1 MKRNNGFCFWRIRRL
16 LKYLHRKVNRSGIL
30 VLLLVVFLTTSIL
43 PPTFA
48 FIAAQNSLIE
58 KEAREQRAGSKG
70 DSSDRDS
77 TPQPQKPLLLS
88 GGLKSMFRFGSQQE
102 SEVIPLCSLLSS
114 PCLFVQGVTNAEE
127 LFQQGKNLYETER
140 FYEASL
146 VFQQAYI
153 AFKAQKDELREAMSL
168 SNLSLAYQ
176 QLGEWSKASQAI
188 RNAIASLHAQSL
200 NLLQTGQNINTFT
213 EPASLTQILA
223 QALDIQGRLQLAQ
236 GKAESALNTW
246 QQTAAIYAQ
255 IEDKTNLIRSQI
267 NSAQALQTL
276 GHYRQAQKILTEIN
290 QNLQNEPDSTLK
302 ATGLR
307 SFGNVLQIVGN
318 LEQSRQILQ
327 QSLEVAMR
335 MPEQSPQTI
344 SETWLSLGNTA
355 TAQHDIPA
363 ALNYYQQAA
372 ATSTSL
378 TTRIQADL
386 NQLHLLLDDNQLT
399 AAQGLVSQI
408 QLQIPNLPSSRK
420 TIYARI
426 NFAQSLM
433 KLRAKGVNGHEVKEI
448 AQLLAIAVQQ
458 AKDLQDQRSV
468 AYALGNLGGL
478 YEQTQQISSA
488 QELTQQALILS
499 QAINVPDI
507 TYRWQWQ
514 LGRLLKAQ
522 GDIKGAIAAYTESVK
537 ILQSLRNDLVAINPE
552 VQFSFRDEVEPI
564 YRQLVNLLLES
575 EGNSQKNLIQ
585 ARAVIESLQLAELD
599 NFFRVACLEG
609 KPIQIDSVID
619 QKDPTAAVIY
629 PIILA
634 DKLEV
639 ILKLPQQPLR
649 HYKTAITAMEVEKT
663 LEQLRQKLIKPYTLQ
678 ETQSLSRQVYNWLLQ
693 PAQQNLVKSQIK
705 TLVFVLDGSLRNI
718 PMAALYDGQQYL
730 IEKYA
735 IALTP
740 GLQLLAPK
748 SLSQQQ
754 IKVLTAGITEARQ
767 GFSALSNV
775 ALELNQIKSEVPTTV
790 LLNQEFTSKTFQKE
804 INSVFFSVVHL
815 ATHGQFSSKAEETF
829 ILTWDGRINVNQL
842 DSLLRIRD
850 SEKAGAIE
858 LLVLSACQTAA
869 GDKRATLG
877 LAGIA
882 VRAGAR
888 STLASLWNV
897 DDKSTAELM
906 SQFYGELI
914 SKQLTKA
921 EALRQAQ
928 LALLKNPKYQHPIFW
943 APYVLVGNWL

>member
-1 MKRNNGFCFWRIRRL
+1 
-16 LKYLHRKVNRSGIL
+16 
-30 VLLLVVFLTTSIL
+30 
-43 PPTFA
+43 
-48 FIAAQNSLIE
+48 
-58 KEAREQRAGSKG
+58 
-70 DSSDRDS
+70 
-77 TPQPQKPLLLS
+77 
-88 GGLKSMFRFGSQQE
+88 
-102 SEVIPLCSLLSS
+102 
-114 PCLFVQGVTNAEE
+114 
-127 LFQQGKNLYETER
+127 
-140 FYEASL
+140 
-146 VFQQAYI
+146 
-153 AFKAQKDELREAMSL
+153 MSL

-176 QLGEWSKASQAI
+176 QLGQWSKASQAI
-188 RNAIASLHAQSL
+188 AQSL
-200 NLLQTGQNINTFT
+200 NLLQTKQ
-213 EPASLTQILA
+213 ASEGITALTPILA

-246 QQTAAIYAQ
+246 QQAAAIYSE
-255 IEDKTNLIRSQI
+255 IDDKTRLIRTQI
-267 NSAQALQTL
+267 NSAQAWQTL
-276 GHYRQAQKILTEIN
+276 GHYRQAQKTLTEIN
-290 QNLQNEPDSTLK
+290 QNLQNQPDSTLK

-307 SFGNVLQIVGN
+307 SLGNVLRVVGD
-318 LEQSRQILQ
+318 LEQSRKILQ
-327 QSLEVAMR
+327 QSLEVATR
-335 MPEQSPQTI
+335 IQGQSPQAI

-355 TAQHDIPA
+355 TAQQDTPA

-372 ATSTSL
+372 RSTSL

-399 AAQGLVSQI
+399 VAKGLASQI
-408 QLQIPNLPSSRK
+408 QTQIPNLPATRK
-420 TIYARI
+420 AVYARI

-433 KLRAKGVNGHEVKEI
+433 KLAARGVDGYEVKEI
-448 AQLLAIAVQQ
+448 AQLLAMAVQQ
-458 AKDLQDQRSV
+458 ARDLQDQRSV

-478 YEQTQQISSA
+478 YEQTQQFSSA
-488 QELTQQALILS
+488 QDLTQQALILS

-537 ILQSLRNDLVAINPE
+537 ILQSLRNDLVAVNPE

-564 YRQLVNLLLES
+564 YRQLVDLLLQS
-575 EGNSQKNLIQ
+575 EASSQPSQDNLVQ

-609 KPIQIDSVID
+609 RPIQIDSVID
-619 QKDPTAAVIY
+619 QKDSTAAVIY

-649 HYKTAITAMEVEKT
+649 HYKIAITASEVERT
-663 LEQLRQKLIKPYTLQ
+663 LEQLRQNLLKPHTLQ
-678 ETQSLSRQVYNWLLQ
+678 ETRSLSQQVYNWLLQ
-693 PAQQNLVKSQIK
+693 PVEKNLAKSQIK

-730 IEKYA
+730 IQKYA

-754 IKVLTAGITEARQ
+754 LKVLTAGITEARQ
-767 GFSALSNV
+767 GFSALGNV
-775 ALELNQIKSEVPTTV
+775 AFELNQIQSEVSTKV

-804 INSVFFSVVHL
+804 INSILFSVVHL

-842 DSLLRIRD
+842 DNLLRD
-850 SEKAGAIE
+850 PEKPNAIE

-869 GDKRATLG
+869 GDKRAALG
-877 LAGIA
+877 LAGMA

-888 STLASLWNV
+888 STLGSLWNV
-897 DDKSTAELM
+897 DDESTAELM

-914 SKQLTKA
+914 TKQLTKA

-928 LALLKNPKYQHPIFW
+928 VALLKNPKYQHPIFW
-943 APYVLVGNWL
+943 APYVLLGNWL

>member
-1 MKRNNGFCFWRIRRL
+1 MFRKRSLFFRIRHL
-16 LKYLHRKVNRSGIL
+16 LQYLHRGVHRWGIL
-30 VLLLVVFLTTSIL
+30 LLLLATFLGTGIL
-43 PPTFA
+43 PPA
-48 FIAAQNSLIE
+48 FVTAQNSIV
-58 KEAREQRAGSKG
+58 R
-70 DSSDRDS
+70 
-77 TPQPQKPLLLS
+77 
-88 GGLKSMFRFGSQQE
+88 
-102 SEVIPLCSLLSS
+102 
-114 PCLFVQGVTNAEE
+114 GVLNAEE
-127 LFQQGKNLYETER
+127 LFQQGKNLYAAEQ
-140 FYEASL
+140 FNQASL
-146 VFQQAYI
+146 VFEQALI
-153 AFKAQKDELREAMSL
+153 AFQAEGDKLRQAMTL
-168 SNLSLAYQ
+168 SNLSLTYQ
-176 QLGEWSKASQAI
+176 QLGQWSKASQAI

-200 NLLQTGQNINTFT
+200 NLLQTGPHSQR
-213 EPASLTQILA
+213 QILA

-246 QQTAAIYAQ
+246 QQAAAIYAK
-255 IEDKTNLIRSQI
+255 IDDKTGLIRSRI
-267 NSAQALQTL
+267 NSTQALQTL
-276 GHYRQAQKILTEIN
+276 GNYRQAQKTLTEIN
-290 QNLQNEPDSTLK
+290 QNLQNQPDSTLK

-307 SFGNVLQIVGN
+307 SLGNVLRVVGD
-318 LEQSRQILQ
+318 LEQSRKILQ
-327 QSLEVAMR
+327 QSLEVATR
-335 MPEQSPQTI
+335 IQLQSPQVI

-355 TAQHDIPA
+355 TAQQDTPA
-363 ALNYYQQAA
+363 ALNYYQRAA
-372 ATSTSL
+372 ATSTS
-378 TTRIQADL
+378 TTRIQAEL
-386 NQLHLLLDDNQLT
+386 NQLRLLLDDNQLN
-399 AAQGLVSQI
+399 AAQALVSQI
-408 QLQIPNLPSSRK
+408 QAQIPNLPASRK
-420 TIYARI
+420 AIYARI

-433 KLRAKGVNGHEVKEI
+433 KLKAKGVDGYELKQI
-448 AQLLAIAVQQ
+448 AQLVAIAVQQ

-468 AYALGNLGGL
+468 AYALGNLAGL
-478 YEQTQQISSA
+478 YEHTQQYGSA
-488 QELTQQALILS
+488 QDLTQQALVIS

-514 LGRLLKAQ
+514 LGRLLKAR
-522 GDIKGAIAAYTESVK
+522 GDIKGAIAAYSESVK

-564 YRQLVNLLLES
+564 YRQLVNLLLQ
-575 EGNSQKNLIQ
+575 SQPSQDNLVQ

-609 KPIQIDSVID
+609 RPVQIDSVID
-619 QKDPTAAVIY
+619 RQDPTAAVIY

-649 HYKTAITAMEVEKT
+649 HYKTSISASEVERIVD
-663 LEQLRQKLIKPYTLQ
+663 QLRQEAIKPYTLRQ
-678 ETQSLSRQVYNWLLQ
+678 TQLLSKQIYNWLLQ
-693 PAQQNLVKSQIK
+693 PAQKYLAQSQIK

-718 PMAALYDGQQYL
+718 PMAVLYDGQQYL

-748 SLSQQQ
+748 SLSQQK
-754 IKVLTAGITEARQ
+754 IKALTAGITEARQ
-767 GFSALSNV
+767 GFSPLSNV
-775 ALELNQIKSEVPTTV
+775 ALELNQIKSELPTTV
-790 LLNQEFTSKTFQKE
+790 LLNQKFTSETFQKE
-804 INSVFFSVVHL
+804 INSVPFTVVHL
-815 ATHGQFSSKAEETF
+815 ATHGQFSSKVDETF

-842 DSLLRIRD
+842 DTLLRIRNT
-850 SEKAGAIE
+850 EKPNAIE

-888 STLASLWNV
+888 STLASLWNL
-897 DDKSTAELM
+897 DDESTAELM
-906 SQFYGELI
+906 SQFYRELT

>member
-1 MKRNNGFCFWRIRRL
+1 MKRKRFLFFHRVRRL
-16 LKYLHRKVNRSGIL
+16 LKYLPREAYRCGIL
-30 VLLLVVFLTTSIL
+30 ILLAIFLTIGVL

-48 FIAAQNSLIE
+48 FIAAQNSI
-58 KEAREQRAGSKG
+58 
-70 DSSDRDS
+70 
-77 TPQPQKPLLLS
+77 
-88 GGLKSMFRFGSQQE
+88 
-102 SEVIPLCSLLSS
+102 
-114 PCLFVQGVTNAEE
+114 VQGVVNAQE
-127 LFQQGKNLYETER
+127 LFQQGRNLYEAER
-140 FYEASL
+140 FHEASL
-146 VFQQAYI
+146 VFQQASV
-153 AFKAQKDELREAMSL
+153 AFKAQGDRIRQAMSL
-168 SNLSLAYQ
+168 SNLSLVYQ
-176 QLGEWSKASQAI
+176 QLGQWSKASQAI
-188 RNAIASLHAQSL
+188 NQSL
-200 NLLQTGQNINTFT
+200 NLLQDTST
-213 EPASLTQILA
+213 EQASRSQILA
-223 QALDIQGRLQLAQ
+223 QALDIQGRLELAQ
-236 GKAESALNTW
+236 GKAELALNTW
-246 QQTAAIYAQ
+246 QQAAAIYAK
-255 IEDKTNLIRSQI
+255 IGDRTGSIRSHI
-267 NSAQALQTL
+267 NSAQALQSL
-276 GHYRQAQKILTEIN
+276 GNYRQAQKTLTEIN
-290 QNLQNEPDSTLK
+290 QTLQHQPDSTLK

-307 SFGNVLQIVGN
+307 SLGNVLRVVGD
-318 LEQSRQILQ
+318 LEQSRKILQ
-327 QSLEVAMR
+327 QSLEVATR
-335 MPEQSPQTI
+335 MPSQSPQVI

-355 TAQHDIPA
+355 TAQQDTPA

-372 ATSTSL
+372 ATSTSS

-386 NQLHLLLDDNQLT
+386 NQLRLLLADNQLNV
-399 AAQGLVSQI
+399 AQALVPKI
-408 QLQIPNLPSSRK
+408 QAQIPNLPASRK
-420 TIYARI
+420 AVYARI

-433 KLRAKGVNGHEVKEI
+433 KLKAGQEVKEI
-448 AQLLAIAVQQ
+448 AQMLATAVQQ
-458 AKDLQDQRSV
+458 ARDLQDQRSV

-478 YEQTQQISSA
+478 YEQTQQFDSA
-488 QELTQQALILS
+488 QDLTQQALVIS

-514 LGRLLKAQ
+514 LGRLLKAK
-522 GDIKGAIAAYTESVK
+522 GDIKGAIAAYSESVK

-564 YRQLVNLLLES
+564 YRQLVNLLLRSKE
-575 EGNSQKNLIQ
+575 NSQPNQDNLVQ

-619 QKDPTAAVIY
+619 QQDPTAAVIY

-639 ILKLPQQPLR
+639 ILKLPQQLLR
-649 HYKTAITAMEVEKT
+649 HYKTNITASEVEKT
-663 LEQLRQKLIKPYTLQ
+663 LGQLRQELIKPYTLQ
-678 ETQSLSRQVYNWLLQ
+678 QTQALSRQIYNWLVQ
-693 PAQQNLVKSQIK
+693 PAEEYLAKSQIK

-730 IEKYA
+730 IQKYA

-748 SLSQQQ
+748 SLSQQK
-754 IKVLTAGITEARQ
+754 IKALTAGITEARQ

-775 ALELNQIKSEVPTTV
+775 AQELNEIKSEVPTTV
-790 LLNQEFTSKTFQKE
+790 LLNQKFTNETLQKE
-804 INSVFFSVVHL
+804 INSVLFPVVHL
-815 ATHGQFSSKAEETF
+815 ATHGQFSSKADETF

-842 DSLLRIRD
+842 DTLLRIRETE
-850 SEKAGAIE
+850 SPNAIE

-869 GDKRATLG
+869 GDKRAALG

-906 SQFYGELI
+906 SQFYRDLTT
-914 SKQLTKA
+914 KQLTKA

-928 LALLKNPKYQHPIFW
+928 LALLNNPKYQHPLFW
-943 APYVLVGNWL
+943 SAYVLVGNWL

>member
-1 MKRNNGFCFWRIRRL
+1 MHCQQFFRRVRRL
-16 LKYLHRKVNRSGIL
+16 LQYLPRGVHRWGIL
-30 VLLLVVFLTTSIL
+30 LLFLATFLGTGVLLPS
-43 PPTFA
+43 FA
-48 FIAAQNSLIE
+48 LIAAENSI
-58 KEAREQRAGSKG
+58 
-70 DSSDRDS
+70 
-77 TPQPQKPLLLS
+77 
-88 GGLKSMFRFGSQQE
+88 
-102 SEVIPLCSLLSS
+102 
-114 PCLFVQGVTNAEE
+114 VQGVPNAQK
-127 LFQQGKNLYETER
+127 LFQQGRNLYEAEQ
-140 FYEASL
+140 FNQASL
-146 VFQQAYI
+146 VFEQALI
-153 AFKAQKDELREAMSL
+153 AFKAQGDKLGQAMTL
-168 SNLSLAYQ
+168 SNLSLTYQ
-176 QLGEWSKASQAI
+176 QLGQWSKASQAI
-188 RNAIASLHAQSL
+188 AQSL
-200 NLLQTGQNINTFT
+200 NLLQTGQAS
-213 EPASLTQILA
+213 EERGSLTQILA
-223 QALDIQGRLQLAQ
+223 PALDIQGRLQLAQ
-236 GKAESALNTW
+236 GKAELALNTW
-246 QQTAAIYAQ
+246 QQAAAIYAK
-255 IEDKTNLIRSQI
+255 IGDKTRLIRSQI

-276 GHYRQAQKILTEIN
+276 GNYRQAQKILTEIN
-290 QNLQNEPDSTLK
+290 QNLQNQPNSTLK

-307 SFGNVLQIVGN
+307 SLGNVLRVVGN
-318 LEQSRQILQ
+318 LEQSRKILQ
-327 QSLEVAMR
+327 QSLEVSTQMR
-335 MPEQSPQTI
+335 WLPSEPPSLRDALRTTSQSSQSL

-355 TAQHDIPA
+355 TAQQDTPA
-363 ALNYYQQAA
+363 ALNYYQQAGA
-372 ATSTSL
+372 MSTSS

-386 NQLHLLLDDNQLT
+386 NQLRLLLDDNQLN
-399 AAQGLVSQI
+399 AAQALVSQI
-408 QLQIPNLPSSRK
+408 QAQITNLPASRK
-420 TIYARI
+420 AVYARI
-426 NFAQSLM
+426 NFAQNLM
-433 KLRAKGVNGHEVKEI
+433 KLRKKDADGHELKEI
-448 AQLLAIAVQQ
+448 AQLLATAVQQ
-458 AKDLQDQRSV
+458 ARDLQDQRSV

-478 YEQTQQISSA
+478 YEQTQQFDSA
-488 QELTQQALILS
+488 QDLTQQALVIS

-514 LGRLLKAQ
+514 LGRLLKAK

-564 YRQLVNLLLES
+564 YRQLVNLLLQS
-575 EGNSQKNLIQ
+575 QGNSQPSQDNLVQ
-585 ARAVIESLQLAELD
+585 ARTVIESLQLAELD

-619 QKDPTAAVIY
+619 RKDPTAAAIY

-649 HYKTAITAMEVEKT
+649 HYQTSITASEVEKI
-663 LEQLRQKLIKPYTLQ
+663 LDQLRQELIKPYTLQ
-678 ETQSLSRQVYNWLLQ
+678 QTQILSRQVYNWLLQ
-693 PAQQNLVKSQIK
+693 PAEKYLAKSQIK
-705 TLVFVLDGSLRNI
+705 TLVFVLDGSLRHI

-730 IEKYA
+730 IQKYA

-775 ALELNQIKSEVPTTV
+775 ALELNEIKSEVPTTV
-790 LLNQEFTSKTFQKE
+790 LLNQEFTSKTLQKE
-804 INSVFFSVVHL
+804 INSVLFPVVHL
-815 ATHGQFSSKAEETF
+815 ATHGQFSSKADETF

-842 DSLLRIRD
+842 DALLRIRD
-850 SEKAGAIE
+850 TQRPNAIE

-869 GDKRATLG
+869 GDKRAALG

-906 SQFYGELI
+906 SQFYRELT

-928 LALLKNPKYQHPIFW
+928 LALLNNPKYQHPLFW
-943 APYVLVGNWL
+943 SAYVLVGNWL

>member
-1 MKRNNGFCFWRIRRL
+1 MKRKRFLFFRRVRYL
-16 LKYLHRKVNRSGIL
+16 LKYLSREAYRCGIL
-30 VLLLVVFLTTSIL
+30 ILLAMFLAIGVL

-48 FIAAQNSLIE
+48 FVAAQNSI
-58 KEAREQRAGSKG
+58 
-70 DSSDRDS
+70 
-77 TPQPQKPLLLS
+77 
-88 GGLKSMFRFGSQQE
+88 
-102 SEVIPLCSLLSS
+102 
-114 PCLFVQGVTNAEE
+114 VQGVPNAQE
-127 LFQQGKNLYETER
+127 LFQQGRNLYEAER
-140 FYEASL
+140 FNEASL
-146 VFQQAYI
+146 VFQQASV
-153 AFKAQKDELREAMSL
+153 AFKAQGDKLWQAMSL
-168 SNLSLAYQ
+168 SNVSLAYQ
-176 QLGEWSKASQAI
+176 QLGQWSKASQAI
-188 RNAIASLHAQSL
+188 AQSL
-200 NLLQTGQNINTFT
+200 NLLQDISTDQD
-213 EPASLTQILA
+213 SRSQILA

-236 GKAESALNTW
+236 GKAELALNTW
-246 QQTAAIYAQ
+246 QQAAAIYAK
-255 IEDKTNLIRSQI
+255 IEDKTGLIRSKI
-267 NSAQALQTL
+267 NSAQAWQTL
-276 GHYRQAQKILTEIN
+276 GNYRQAQKTLIEIN
-290 QNLQNEPDSTLK
+290 QNLQNQPDSTLK

-307 SFGNVLQIVGN
+307 SLGNVLRVVGD
-318 LEQSRQILQ
+318 LEQSRKILQ
-327 QSLEVAMR
+327 QSLEVATRMR
-335 MPEQSPQTI
+335 SPQVI
-344 SETWLSLGNTA
+344 NETWLSLGNTA
-355 TAQHDIPA
+355 TAQQDTPA

-372 ATSTSL
+372 ATSTSS

-386 NQLHLLLDDNQLT
+386 NQLRLLLDDNQLT
-399 AAQGLVSQI
+399 AAQALVSKI
-408 QLQIPNLPSSRK
+408 QAQIPNLPASRK
-420 TIYARI
+420 AVYARI

-433 KLRAKGVNGHEVKEI
+433 KLRAKGVKHEVKEI

-458 AKDLQDQRSV
+458 ARDLQDQRAE

-478 YEQTQQISSA
+478 YEQTQQFDSA
-488 QELTQQALILS
+488 QDLTQQALVVS

-514 LGRLLKAQ
+514 LGRLLKAK
-522 GDIKGAIAAYTESVK
+522 GDIKGAIAAYSESVK

-564 YRQLVNLLLES
+564 YRQLVNLLLRS
-575 EGNSQKNLIQ
+575 QGNSQLSQDNLVQ
-585 ARAVIESLQLAELD
+585 ARAVIESLQIAELD

-609 KPIQIDSVID
+609 RPIQVDSVID
-619 QKDPTAAVIY
+619 RQDRTAAVIY

-649 HYKTAITAMEVEKT
+649 HYKTSITASEVEKI
-663 LEQLRQKLIKPYTLQ
+663 LDQLRQELIKPYTLQ
-678 ETQSLSRQVYNWLLQ
+678 QTQALSKQVYNWLLQ
-693 PAQQNLVKSQIK
+693 PAEKYLAKSQIK

-718 PMAALYDGQQYL
+718 PMAALYDGQHYL

-740 GLQLLAPK
+740 GLQLLTPK

-775 ALELNQIKSEVPTTV
+775 ALELNEIKSEVPTTV
-790 LLNQEFTSKTFQKE
+790 LLNQKFTSKTLQTE
-804 INSVFFSVVHL
+804 INSVLFPVVHL
-815 ATHGQFSSKAEETF
+815 ATHGQFSSKANETF
-829 ILTWDGRINVNQL
+829 ILTWDGRIDVNQL
-842 DSLLRIRD
+842 DTLLRIRD
-850 SEKAGAIE
+850 TQRPNAIE

-869 GDKRATLG
+869 GDKRAALG

-888 STLASLWNV
+888 STLASLWNL
-897 DDKSTAELM
+897 DDASTAELM
-906 SQFYGELI
+906 SQFYRELI

-943 APYVLVGNWL
+943 APYVLLGNWL

>member
-1 MKRNNGFCFWRIRRL
+1 MNFPRSRIGNGVRALGFSWAFL
-16 LKYLHRKVNRSGIL
+16 YDVKNQVHRWGIL
-30 VLLLVVFLTTSIL
+30 IFLTVFLGTSL
-43 PPTFA
+43 LSPTFA
-48 FIAAQNSLIE
+48 LMTAQNSI
-58 KEAREQRAGSKG
+58 
-70 DSSDRDS
+70 
-77 TPQPQKPLLLS
+77 
-88 GGLKSMFRFGSQQE
+88 
-102 SEVIPLCSLLSS
+102 I
-114 PCLFVQGVTNAEE
+114 QGVPNADE
-127 LFQQGKNLYETER
+127 LFKQGRNLYEAEQ
-140 FYEASL
+140 FNEASL
-146 VFQQAYI
+146 VFEQAYI
-153 AFKAQKDELREAMSL
+153 AFKAQKDKLKQAMSL

-176 QLGEWSKASQAI
+176 QLGQWSKASEAI
-188 RNAIASLHAQSL
+188 GNAIASLHAQSL
-200 NLLQTGQNINTFT
+200 NLLQTQQNIGTST
-213 EPASLTQILA
+213 KQGSEEGASLSQILA
-223 QALDIQGRLQLAQ
+223 QALDIQGRLELAQ

-246 QQTAAIYAQ
+246 QQAAAIYAQ
-255 IEDKTNLIRSQI
+255 IDDKTRLIRSQI
-267 NSAQALQTL
+267 NSAQAWQTL
-276 GHYRQAQKILTEIN
+276 GNYRQAQKALTEIN
-290 QNLQNEPDSTLK
+290 QNLQNQPDSTLK

-307 SFGNVLQIVGN
+307 SLGNVLRVVGD
-318 LEQSRQILQ
+318 LKQSRLILL
-327 QSLEVAMR
+327 QSLEVATRMR
-335 MPEQSPQTI
+335 SPQSELASPSPQAI

-355 TAQHDIPA
+355 TAQQETPA

-386 NQLHLLLDDNQLT
+386 NQLHLLLDENQLT
-399 AAQGLVSQI
+399 AAQSLVSQI
-408 QLQIPNLPSSRK
+408 QAQIANLPSSRQGV
-420 TIYARI
+420 YARI

-433 KLRAKGVNGHEVKEI
+433 KLAAKRVDGHDVKEI

-458 AKDLQDQRSV
+458 ARDLQDQRSV

-478 YEQTQQISSA
+478 YEQTQQFRSA
-488 QELTQQALILS
+488 QDLTEQALILS

-522 GDIKGAIAAYTESVK
+522 GDIQGAIAAYTESVK

-564 YRQLVNLLLES
+564 YRQLVNLLLQS
-575 EGNSQKNLIQ
+575 EGSSQKSQDNLIQ

-599 NFFRVACLEG
+599 NFFRVACLQG
-609 KPIQIDSVID
+609 RPIQIDSVID

-649 HYKTAITAMEVEKT
+649 HYKTTITASEVERT
-663 LEQLRQKLIKPYTLQ
+663 LEQLRQELIKPHTLQ
-678 ETQSLSRQVYNWLLQ
+678 ETRSLSQQVYNWLLQ
-693 PAQQNLVKSQIK
+693 PVEKNLAKSQIK

-748 SLSQQQ
+748 PLSQQQ
-754 IKVLTAGITEARQ
+754 LKVLTAGITEARQ

-775 ALELNQIKSEVPTTV
+775 ALELNQIQSEVPTTE

-804 INSVFFSVVHL
+804 INSILFSVVHL

-842 DSLLRIRD
+842 DNLLRIRD
-850 SEKAGAIE
+850 TEPNAIE

-869 GDKRATLG
+869 GDKRAALG

-928 LALLKNPKYQHPIFW
+928 LVLLKNPKYQHPIFW
-943 APYVLVGNWL
+943 APYVLLGNWL

>member
-1 MKRNNGFCFWRIRRL
+1 MKRKRFLFFRRVRYL
-16 LKYLHRKVNRSGIL
+16 LKYLSREAYRCGIL
-30 VLLLVVFLTTSIL
+30 ILLAMFLAIGVL

-48 FIAAQNSLIE
+48 FVAAQNSI
-58 KEAREQRAGSKG
+58 
-70 DSSDRDS
+70 
-77 TPQPQKPLLLS
+77 
-88 GGLKSMFRFGSQQE
+88 
-102 SEVIPLCSLLSS
+102 
-114 PCLFVQGVTNAEE
+114 VQGVPNAQE
-127 LFQQGKNLYETER
+127 LFQQGRNLYEAER
-140 FYEASL
+140 FNEASL
-146 VFQQAYI
+146 VFQQASV
-153 AFKAQKDELREAMSL
+153 AFKAQGDRLRQAMSL
-168 SNLSLAYQ
+168 SNVSLAYQ
-176 QLGEWSKASQAI
+176 QLGQWSKASQAI
-188 RNAIASLHAQSL
+188 AQSL
-200 NLLQTGQNINTFT
+200 NLLQDISTDQD
-213 EPASLTQILA
+213 SRSQILA

-236 GKAESALNTW
+236 GKAELALNTW
-246 QQTAAIYAQ
+246 QQAAAIYAK
-255 IEDKTNLIRSQI
+255 IDDKTGLIRSKI
-267 NSAQALQTL
+267 NSAQAWQTL
-276 GHYRQAQKILTEIN
+276 GNYRQAQKRLTEIN
-290 QNLQNEPDSTLK
+290 QNLQNQPDSTLK

-307 SFGNVLQIVGN
+307 SLGNVLRVVGD
-318 LEQSRQILQ
+318 LEQSRKILQ
-327 QSLEVAMR
+327 QSLEVATRMR
-335 MPEQSPQTI
+335 SPQVI
-344 SETWLSLGNTA
+344 NETWLSLGNTA
-355 TAQHDIPA
+355 TAQQDTSA

-372 ATSTSL
+372 ATSTSS

-386 NQLHLLLDDNQLT
+386 NQLRLLLDDNQLT
-399 AAQGLVSQI
+399 AAQALVSKI
-408 QLQIPNLPSSRK
+408 QAQIPNLPASRK
-420 TIYARI
+420 AVYACI

-433 KLRAKGVNGHEVKEI
+433 KLRAKGVKHEVKEI

-458 AKDLQDQRSV
+458 ARDLQDQRAEV
-468 AYALGNLGGL
+468 YALGNLGGL
-478 YEQTQQISSA
+478 YEQTQQFDSA
-488 QELTQQALILS
+488 QDLTQQALVIS

-514 LGRLLKAQ
+514 LGRLLKAK
-522 GDIKGAIAAYTESVK
+522 GDIKGAIAAYSESVK

-564 YRQLVNLLLES
+564 YRQLVNLLLRS
-575 EGNSQKNLIQ
+575 EGNSQLSQDNLVQ
-585 ARAVIESLQLAELD
+585 ARAVIESLQIAELD

-609 KPIQIDSVID
+609 RPIQVDSVID
-619 QKDPTAAVIY
+619 RQDRTAAVIY

-649 HYKTAITAMEVEKT
+649 HYKTSITASEVEKI
-663 LEQLRQKLIKPYTLQ
+663 LDQLRQELIKPYTLQ
-678 ETQSLSRQVYNWLLQ
+678 QTQALSKQVYNWLLQ
-693 PAQQNLVKSQIK
+693 PAEKYLAKSQIK

-718 PMAALYDGQQYL
+718 PMAALYDGQHYL

-775 ALELNQIKSEVPTTV
+775 ALELNEIKSEVPTTV
-790 LLNQEFTSKTFQKE
+790 LLNQKFTSKTLQTE
-804 INSVFFSVVHL
+804 INSVLFPVVHL
-815 ATHGQFSSKAEETF
+815 ATHGQFSSKANETF
-829 ILTWDGRINVNQL
+829 ILTWDGRIDVNQL
-842 DSLLRIRD
+842 DTLLRIRD
-850 SEKAGAIE
+850 TERPNAIE

-869 GDKRATLG
+869 GDKRAALG

-888 STLASLWNV
+888 STLASLWNL
-897 DDKSTAELM
+897 DDASTAELM
-906 SQFYGELI
+906 SQFYRELI

-943 APYVLVGNWL
+943 APYVLLGNWL